1 MRLVIRIFFIF
12 LLLGIISSCNDFKEA
27 EVTGVK
33 GFKIKK
39 MNTEGIDADVILGV
53 KNPNSIGFSIYPS
66 EFDITFSGV
75 NLGKA
80 KLKKRVHIDANCE
93 KPYVFELKST
103 FKDINLLDLT
113 KLLSGS
119 KLGQMEVKGEL
130 KAGKFWLK
138 KSFPVNHTE
147 KIGFGQ

>member
-1 MRLVIRIFFIF
+1 MRLVIRIVFVFF
-12 LLLGIISSCNDFKEA
+12 LLGIISSCNDFKEA